1 MVEATDV
8 PGVLNPEQAV
18 AAYSAAEGQPFTFS
32 RVLTGGETGATEI
45 RSPDGTQRVLKWD
58 ADPGRVAARLRGVRL
73 AKRLRESGWPVPEQH
88 VHRDG
93 PWLFV
98 AQEYMAGHKVRRID
112 RLFAHD
118 VLARH
123 FSRQGL
129 GEATE
134 SNEWGE
140 QQIKILVSGG
150 NGYCL
155 HQPLHGHDARTR
167 RVVGRIEEIGS
178 QLSPDQLRGSDIV
191 HADFHPGNMLQVDG
205 RLAAIIDLDFATSG
219 DSAFDLAFLAVSSLE
234 YECDEKTK
242 NELVEV
248 GLDSLDQA
256 RRLAYVANM
265 VLRFLDWAIRKNRPS
280 EIDFWLDHADWLFGE
295 A

>member
-1 MVEATDV
+1 
-8 PGVLNPEQAV
+8 
-18 AAYSAAEGQPFTFS
+18 
-32 RVLTGGETGATEI
+32 
-45 RSPDGTQRVLKWD
+45 
-58 ADPGRVAARLRGVRL
+58 
-73 AKRLRESGWPVPEQH
+73 
-88 VHRDG
+88 
-93 PWLFV
+93 
-98 AQEYMAGHKVRRID
+98 
-112 RLFAHD
+112 
-118 VLARH
+118 
-123 FSRQGL
+123 
-129 GEATE
+129 
-134 SNEWGE
+134 
-140 QQIKILVSGG
+140 
-150 NGYCL
+150 
-155 HQPLHGHDARTR
+155 
-167 RVVGRIEEIGS
+167 
-178 QLSPDQLRGSDIV
+178 
-191 HADFHPGNMLQVDG
+191 MLQVDG